1 MRQCCHASAPGVSHT
16 SPGPFP
22 ACPVHGTPRSTNR
35 TPVRPEPLSAVRPLT
50 RFTLLLAALPAL
62 AACRDEVSP
71 WAQERIVRMTLR
83 EQVAQMVAPAVYV
96 GPDAR
101 PAQDS
106 VLARRLAVSGVGGVR
121 LLPGSAAVAAR
132 RVALLQRTV
141 RRPLLVIA
149 DLDRGAG
156 GALAG
161 ADELPPPAAL
171 AGWNTKRIAEAAAR
185 AAEGAR
191 AAGVNFG
198 MLSAPSFPYASA
210 LPGPA
215 GPRADSAFTAYAQA
229 LAEDGLVVGVRALSP
244 GPEAADVE
252 YRVLGWD
259 RAAAEAL
266 QIDLLRDLLARGV
279 GAVKPASVAVPSLTR
294 DSVPLPDNPVFVTGV
309 LRRDLGFDG
318 LVVEDLAPTA
328 PLVREFGGAEAAVR
342 AVSAGADLLVG
353 VENEAEA
360 IDAIVAAVES
370 GRVRREMIQVSV
382 RRIFDAKEHLG
393 LGMATADSAGSA
405 GSSPPKQQPGT
416 GAEPDGEA
424 RGPAADTLAFAAH
437 RAALA
442 VLGSAPADVLRGCR
456 STVLVTKQEI
466 RAQALSDGLRARI
479 PVLRHLQTDRL
490 PRRGPL
496 VPAGFAFAAA
506 DADCVIAAAF
516 PDARPRVVDRV
527 QPALA
532 WPDSAAMD
540 TVPASRRRALQR
552 DTTARRIIWID
563 FFPPVDAA
571 PPPRARTVVIA
582 RGTGDAAQRAAAAAV
597 TGGVTA
603 PRLPAGTVWP
613 PARTLRVLASDSTS
627 AVDMNGDTLD
637 VIDRVIRQAIADG
650 EFSAA
655 AVAVGRRGSIVKLRG
670 YGSTG
675 GAAVDPR
682 ATLFDIASLSK
693 VVGTVPAV
701 MALVEDGEIGLGAP
715 VRRYVPQFRGEGK
728 GDVTIRHLLT
738 HTSGLPA
745 GEWLFPLSSPE
756 AALRRVIR
764 ADLQVKP
771 GVRMVYSDFGMI
783 LLSEA
788 VARKAEQPLDRFVAR
803 RIFGPLGMQ
812 NTMYLPGPEMH
823 PRIVPTATPGNERPY
838 TVDGVVHDGNAYRLG
853 GVAGHAGLFST
864 AWDLSIYAQTLL
876 NGGAYGTRR
885 VLQNGTIAAWTRR
898 QPNAGTRALG
908 WDTPAERSSA
918 GSYFSPRAYGHTG
931 FTGTSI
937 WIDPQRDLFVV
948 LLTNR
953 TYSEGSQ
960 ARILQ
965 VRARVADLAAK
976 SITDVPIR
984 PRPGSPAAIAEAER
998 AAAAARA
1005 RARERARR
1013 RRPPPRR
1020 RRRAEIELVA
1030 PPTMAWVQPPR
1041 MVPGA
1046 RMELP
1051 GMPGWTIVMG

>member
-1 MRQCCHASAPGVSHT
+1 VSHT

-22 ACPVHGTPRSTNR
+22 ASPAFVRPYANS
-35 TPVRPEPLSAVRPLT
+35 TPVRLEPLSVARPRT
-50 RFTLLLAALPAL
+50 RLALLIAALPVL
-62 AACRDEVSP
+62 AACREEVSP

-132 RVALLQRTV
+132 RVALLQATV

-171 AGWNTKRIAEAAAR
+171 AGWDGERVAQAAAR

-198 MLSAPSFPYASA
+198 MLSAPSFPYPSA
-210 LPGPA
+210 LPGVA
-215 GPRADSAFTAYAQA
+215 GPRADSAFASYAQA
-229 LAEDGLVVGVRALSP
+229 LAESGLVVGVRALSP
-244 GPEAADVE
+244 GPEAADVA

-266 QIDLLRDLLARGV
+266 QLDLLRGLLERGV

-294 DSVPLPDNPVFVTGV
+294 DSIPLPDNPVFVTGV

-353 VENEAEA
+353 VENEKEA

-370 GRVRREMIQVSV
+370 GRVRPEMIQVAV

-393 LGMATADSAGSA
+393 LGLRAGADSTAADASNPAKESA
-405 GSSPPKQQPGT
+405 EAKGGVAKEG
-416 GAEPDGEA
+416 EDGERDA
-424 RGPAADTLAFAAH
+424 GADTLALAAH

-442 VLGSAPADVLRGCR
+442 VLGSAPGDVLRGCR
-456 STVLVTKQEI
+456 STVLVTRQKI
-466 RAQALSDGLRARI
+466 RAQALSDALRSRI
-479 PVLRHLQTDRL
+479 PTLRHLQTDRL

-506 DADCVIAAAF
+506 DADCVVAAAF
-516 PDARPRVVDRV
+516 PEGRPRLVDRV
-527 QPALA
+527 QPALP
-532 WPDSAAMD
+532 WPDSAGMD
-540 TVPASRRRALQR
+540 TVPAARRRTLQR
-552 DTTARRIIWID
+552 DTASRRIIWIE
-563 FFPPVDAA
+563 FFPAVDAA
-571 PPPRARTVVIA
+571 APARVRTIVVA
-582 RGTGDAAQRAAAAAV
+582 RGTGDAAQRAAASAI
-597 TGGVTA
+597 TGGATA

-613 PARTLRVLASDSTS
+613 PARTLRVLASDSTA
-627 AVDMNGDTLD
+627 AVAMNGDTLD
-637 VIDRVIRQAIADG
+637 AIDRVVRQAIADG

-655 AVAVGRRGSIVKLRG
+655 AVAVGRRGALVKLRG

-675 GAAVDPR
+675 GAPVNPR

-693 VVGTVPAV
+693 VVGTVPAA
-701 MALVEDGEIGLGAP
+701 MALVEDERMALGAP
-715 VRRYVPQFRGEGK
+715 VRRYIPQFRGESK
-728 GDVTIRHLLT
+728 ADVTIRHLLT

-745 GEWLFPLSSPE
+745 GAWLYPLGSRD

-764 ADLQVKP
+764 TDLEVKP

-783 LLSEA
+783 LLAEA
-788 VARKAEQPLDRFVAR
+788 VERRAEQPLDRFVAR

-812 NTMYLPGPEMH
+812 STMYLPGPEQH
-823 PRIVPTATPGNERPY
+823 PRTVPTAPPGTERPY
-838 TVDGVVHDGNAYRLG
+838 IVDAVVHDGNAYRLG
-853 GVAGHAGLFST
+853 GVTGHAGLFST

-885 VLQNGTIAAWTRR
+885 VLQNGTVAAWTRR

-908 WDTPAERSSA
+908 WDTPAPRSSA
-918 GSYFSPRAYGHTG
+918 GSYFSERAYGHTG

-937 WIDPQRDLFVV
+937 WIDPARELFVV

-960 ARILQ
+960 GRILQ

-976 SITDVPIR
+976 AITDQPIR

-1020 RRRAEIELVA
+1020 RRRAQIELVA
-1030 PPTMAWVQPPR
+1030 PPTVAWVQPPR
-1041 MVPGA
+1041 VVPGA
-1046 RMELP
+1046 PMELP
-1051 GMPGWTIVMG
+1051 GMLGWTIVMR